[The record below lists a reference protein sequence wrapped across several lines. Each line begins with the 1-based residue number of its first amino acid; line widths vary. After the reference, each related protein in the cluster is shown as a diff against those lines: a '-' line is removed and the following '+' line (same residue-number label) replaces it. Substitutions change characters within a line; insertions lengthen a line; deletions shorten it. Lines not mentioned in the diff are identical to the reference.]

1 MTGLDTQLLLQRLD
15 SRSRRLIT
23 SSLQAAAGP
32 SGEESPTRSLCSAQL
47 IDEYGV
53 SMENSR
59 FWDELGAEHDRA
71 LQDHGPELIKRQ
83 QALRY
88 FTWTW
93 RWRAL
98 PKSEQFRFLLG
109 HSTPWDLFSAATKS
123 SDVGDTAWI
132 GVPWTLAD
140 RWLYSFATRL
150 LWRYADRATRG
161 HPSLRLAE
169 PLLGSPLPVVDCGR
183 LISQDLANTAIELAT
198 IDRGGVRSPGQVL
211 EVGAGYGRT
220 AFAILSLFPDCKY
233 TVVDIEP
240 ALTITRWYLTQLFPT
255 DRITFL
261 SPAQINEIPRS
272 SMDLAVSISSL
283 SEMTPETRDEYLLLF
298 DRVAAGGLVYLKQWE
313 QWRNPVDGLL
323 VKFDDYSIP
332 KRWVPLLRERAPVQT
347 RFIQAL
353 WRVP

>member
-1 MTGLDTQLLLQRLD
+1 MQ
-15 SRSRRLIT
+15 
-23 SSLQAAAGP
+23 
-32 SGEESPTRSLCSAQL
+32 
-47 IDEYGV
+47 
-53 SMENSR
+53 NSR

-123 SDVGDTAWI
+123 SDMGDTAWI

-272 SMDLAVSISSL
+272 SMDLAVSIFSL

-298 DRVAAGGLVYLKQWE
+298 DRVAAGVSCTSSSGSNGVTLSTVS
-313 QWRNPVDGLL
+313 LL
-323 VKFDDYSIP
+323 SSTI
-332 KRWVPLLRERAPVQT
+332 T
-347 RFIQAL
+347 RFPKGGYPCCVSALLCRLASSKHSGEYPDDPPTYGSVRFHRAENRPYDFNATGRGRRCQAGSSVGQH
-353 WRVP
+353 RRYPATHPRQN